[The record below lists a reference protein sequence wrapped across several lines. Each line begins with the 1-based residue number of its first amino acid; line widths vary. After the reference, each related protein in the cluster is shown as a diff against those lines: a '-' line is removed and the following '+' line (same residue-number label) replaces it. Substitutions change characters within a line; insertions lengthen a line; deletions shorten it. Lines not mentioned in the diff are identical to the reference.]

1 MILRSDL
8 REMKLILRDGKEAF
22 VMQTD
27 RLHRLRLVTSLPAK
41 RRFGGLRQTCRRVAL
56 GLAVFSLVLV
66 LLGPAWAADGDLD
79 PSFNPGAGADG
90 VPILWTQVY
99 YNDGLGKTL
108 IAGAFTEVGGFT
120 TRGIARLNAD
130 GTPDDSFTSPLISG
144 WVNNCLLL
152 NPADATSK
160 ILIAGPFEI
169 PSTKG
174 PYYGLAR
181 LNANGTVDTD
191 FPRTFGPCPG
201 MSGFG
206 VQSDGKII
214 VGGYAL
220 ALNDYPGTTYYLLRL
235 QADGTVDDDFP
246 KRSAPGGFVRSV
258 QAYPNTD
265 PTYANLVRLLG
276 CFPRL
281 SDPTRLDYML
291 LLSTNGT
298 TELARLGSEIV
309 NGTILQMGIQ
319 GDGKMVIVGNFDQVY
334 TTPMK
339 GVARLLPFPTV
350 GLDPDFNQF
359 TSGANGFVQRVWLDG
374 GNKPVIAGNFTS
386 INGTDRGYFAR
397 LNLNGSVDTTFNPG
411 NIGANDRIWTMF
423 KRGDGTW
430 MIYGAF
436 QAVNGST
443 RQCMANLS
451 STGALNPQ
459 YASFSI
465 ANTGSSPTVQAIQ
478 DSPQGLYVGGS
489 FSGFGGKYHGRM
501 ARVNFNGNVDP
512 SLISQMD
519 AIVRSIRTQEDGK
532 VLVAGNFGNVTAYTP
547 RTGLARFNLD
557 GTLDRSFFPR
567 VVKADGSMPDLYMVD
582 TAGDGKILI
591 AGDFAKIADV
601 NHVMQP
607 RTAFA
612 RLNAD
617 GTLDPTFNSQITI
630 PGGSNI
636 RVTSGG
642 QVDGLYP
649 MAGYVLFQGSPRGFF
664 TRLTST
670 GALDLN
676 FAPSAPVPHVNLFD
690 GEVRCGIDTPDG
702 RILVGGD
709 FTHIYD
715 GQGFS
720 IERRYIAGFTATG
733 LLNNTPGANPEAN
746 NPIHVMERQWPYSKI
761 LIGGAFTS
769 YNGVVRNHIAR
780 INPDGSLDN
789 SFDPGIGADGPVYA
803 IAWNSHIRKARIGG
817 AFSSYQGVS
826 RPRIAQIFA
835 SAPSFDPGVFLL
847 LMN

>member
-1 MILRSDL
+1 MPLPDNQQQ
-8 REMKLILRDGKEAF
+8 F
-22 VMQTD
+22 VEFCK
-27 RLHRLRLVTSLPAK
+27 RL
-41 RRFGGLRQTCRRVAL
+41 
-56 GLAVFSLVLV
+56 
-66 LLGPAWAADGDLD
+66 
-79 PSFNPGAGADG
+79 
-90 VPILWTQVY
+90 Y

-108 IAGAFTEVGGFT
+108 IAGSFTEVGEFA
-120 TRGIARLNAD
+120 TRAIARLNAN
-130 GTPDDSFTSPLISG
+130 GSPDESFTSPVISG
-144 WVNNCLLL
+144 WVNNCSLL
-152 NPADATSK
+152 NPADGNSQ

-169 PSTKG
+169 PSTSG

-191 FPRTFGPCPG
+191 FPHTFGPCPG
-201 MSGFG
+201 MSGYG
-206 VQSDGKII
+206 VQSDGKLI

-220 ALNDYPGTTYYLLRL
+220 PVNGYPGTTYYLLRL
-235 QADGTVDDDFP
+235 KADGTVDDTFP
-246 KRSAPGGFVRSV
+246 MRSAPGGYVRSV

-265 PTYANLVRLLG
+265 PTYANQVRLLG

-281 SDPTRLDYML
+281 SDSTHLDYML
-291 LLSTNGT
+291 LLNTNGT
-298 TELARLGSEIV
+298 TELARIGDEIV

-319 GDGKMVIVGNFDQVY
+319 GDGKMVIVGNFDRVY
-334 TTPMK
+334 NTPMN

-359 TSGANGFVQRVWLDG
+359 GSGANGYVQRVVVDS
-374 GNKPVIAGNFTS
+374 GNKPVIAGCFTS
-386 INGTDRGYFAR
+386 IDGTPCGYFAR
-397 LNLNGSVDTTFNPG
+397 LNYNGSVDTNFNTG
-411 NIGANDRIWTMF
+411 GIGANDRIWTMF
-423 KRGDGTW
+423 KRGDNTW

-436 QAVNGST
+436 QAVNEST

-459 YASFSI
+459 YGSFSI
-465 ANTGSSPTVQAIQ
+465 ASTGSSPTVYAIQ

-501 ARVNFNGNVDP
+501 ARVNFNGTVDP
-512 SLISQMD
+512 SFISQMD
-519 AIVRSIRTQEDGK
+519 GIVRSIRKQEDGK

-567 VVKADGSMPDLYMVD
+567 VVKADGTMPDLYMVD
-582 TAGDGKILI
+582 TWEDGKILI
-591 AGDFAKIADV
+591 GGDFAQIADV

-617 GTLDPTFNSQITI
+617 
-630 PGGSNI
+630 
-636 RVTSGG
+636 
-642 QVDGLYP
+642 
-649 MAGYVLFQGSPRGFF
+649 
-664 TRLTST
+664 

-720 IERRYIAGFTATG
+720 IERRYIAGFTANG
-733 LLNNTPGANPEAN
+733 LLNNTLGANPEAN

-769 YNGVVRNHIAR
+769 YNGVVRNYIAR

-835 SAPSFDPGVFLL
+835 SAPSFDPGIFLL